1 MNWSILAISPVGRPS
16 PAPRVSQN
24 LEMRKVLRGH
34 DERVT
39 GVSWH
44 PDAYSTGKPLLAS
57 GAADK

>member
-1 MNWSILAISPVGRPS
+1 MLVVVCFHNRGLCSVVN
-16 PAPRVSQN
+16 VSRQN

-34 DERVT
+34 SERVT

-44 PDAYSTGKPLLAS
+44 PDAYSSEKTLLAS